1 MSMKEE
7 ENVKTEEI
15 CETAV
20 STEEV
25 CEVNKKDQIKT
36 IAKKGL
42 KIAGVIGVGVFGF
55 ILGKISGKKVDTD
68 VSDVIESQI
77 VDE

>member
-15 CETAV
+15 CETVV

-25 CEVNKKDQIKT
+25 EVNKKDQIKT

-77 VDE
+77 IDE

>member
-1 MSMKEE
+1 MSMKE

-15 CETAV
+15 CETV
-20 STEEV
+20 DTTEEV

-55 ILGKISGKKVDTD
+55 KKKKISGKKVDTD

>member
-1 MSMKEE
+1 MSMQDE
-7 ENVKTEEI
+7 ENTKTEEI
-15 CETAV
+15 CETV
-20 STEEV
+20 DTTEEV

-77 VDE
+77 IDE

>member
-15 CETAV
+15 CETVV

-25 CEVNKKDQIKT
+25 EVNKKDQIKT

>member
-15 CETAV
+15 CETVV

-25 CEVNKKDQIKT
+25 CEVNKKDQINS

-42 KIAGVIGVGVFGF
+42 NLAGVFGVGVFGF
-55 ILGKISGKKVDTD
+55 FLGLISGKKVDTD

-77 VDE
+77 IDE

>member
-1 MSMKEE
+1 MSMKE

-15 CETAV
+15 CETV
-20 STEEV
+20 DTTEEV
-25 CEVNKKDQIKT
+25 CEVHKKEQIKT

-77 VDE
+77 IDE

>member
-1 MSMKEE
+1 MSMKE

-15 CETAV
+15 CETVV

-25 CEVNKKDQIKT
+25 EVNKKDQIKT

-77 VDE
+77 IDE